1 MIKDKPGNCPICSM
15 ALVKKSDMKQGGM
28 HQMHVSTG
36 MKQHRMMGDSTHM
49 KKGMMQNNKEMKM
62 NKSMN

>member
-1 MIKDKPGNCPICSM
+1 M

-28 HQMHVSTG
+28 HQMNDSTG